1 MINKGKIEEVKG
13 EDIAVRI
20 HSPEECSGCKSCGNA
35 KSGVI
40 TLKNIDST
48 REYAVGDEVLVEFRQ
63 KNMMGLYMYLYFV
76 PLVIFVVVNITLY
89 LALNNPIIGF
99 FASLVLIAWYYLG
112 PLKKMLAKKEFLA
125 KIVQ

>member
-1 MINKGKIEEVKG
+1 MINKGKIEKVKG

-20 HSPEECSGCKSCGNA
+20 HSPEECSGCKACGNA

-40 TLKNIDST
+40 NVKKSDLT
-48 REYAVGDEVLVEFRQ
+48 REYTIGDEVLVEFRQ

-89 LALNNPIIGF
+89 VVLNNPIIGF
-99 FASLVLIAWYYLG
+99 FASLLLIAGYYLG
-112 PLKKMLAKKEFLA
+112 PLKRMLAKKEFQA
-125 KIVQ
+125 KIV